1 MRKVVFDRNKGTNG
15 SIGKVVVSD
24 IVGDLSGQ

>member
-1 MRKVVFDRNKGTNG
+1 MRKVVFHRNKRTNG

-24 IVGDLSGQ
+24 IVGDLSG